1 MGCKKKVNTR
11 GFRIQTEVD
20 WYALICQQMLTLCLL
35 HRFVKEPLKKAKDG
49 LHPPCAT
56 CFYTWSESQA
66 ALTAVP
72 VFSFGAFGQG
82 YNLVVGKHSGLV
94 SQLPAGGAQW
104 LATSVTEVHHPCVL
118 CERKKSINNA
128 TERQRGETLSVVS
141 CCLKLHVV
149 IFDSFD

>member
-1 MGCKKKVNTR
+1 
-11 GFRIQTEVD
+11 
-20 WYALICQQMLTLCLL
+20 MLTL
-35 HRFVKEPLKKAKDG
+35 RFLYHYTHTLKKKAKDG
-49 LHPPCAT
+49 LHLPCAT

-66 ALTAVP
+66 ALTAIP

-118 CERKKSINNA
+118 CERKKSIK
-128 TERQRGETLSVVS
+128 QRNWKTACEDSSVVS

-149 IFDSFD
+149 IFD